1 MSLTDTT
8 QPPQQAII
16 YYHNPCSDGIAG
28 AWCAWNH
35 FEEGYGTAESQLLV
49 HPKGARVMD
58 SRSSI
63 GVYDKSAPHG
73 KDVKGAIEYC
83 GCKPDEDIMQKLL
96 KRRAEL
102 SNITIYFIDVLPTRD
117 IPALC
122 AIAKQVVIMDH
133 HKTNQ
138 EYISILPAIANLSV
152 EFDLNR
158 SGAQITWDY
167 FNPGVS
173 RPWFIDYIGDR
184 DLWAWK
190 LPNSRAIN
198 SGLLNRGHL
207 DSLGCF
213 DRFYRA
219 NKDTDPE
226 TVMKQMLDCGNAIE
240 SYQKRIITQAA
251 ANAVLLCFNDPKSGI
266 KTQCWLGTITPDL
279 VSDLGAELAERDLP
293 DETKPQFS
301 VIYSYYILND
311 EYRLSLRSSDKNP
324 QSADVSAIAKRM
336 DMRGGGHKHAAGCKV
351 SSFKF
356 WQYFSKLK

>member
-1 MSLTDTT
+1 MSLIVTM
-8 QPPQQAII
+8 QPQHAIV

-35 FEEGYGTAESQLLV
+35 FEEGYG
-49 HPKGARVMD
+49 
-58 SRSSI
+58 
-63 GVYDKSAPHG
+63 
-73 KDVKGAIEYC
+73 KDVKGAIEYN

-96 KRRAEL
+96 KRSAEL

-122 AIAKQVVIMDH
+122 ANAKQLVILDH

-138 EYISILPAIANLSV
+138 EYISTLPKIDNLV
-152 EFDLNR
+152 VHFDLNR
-158 SGAQITWDY
+158 SGAQIAWDY

-198 SGLLNRGHL
+198 TGLLNQGHL

-226 TVMKQMLDCGNAIE
+226 TVMKQMHDYGNAIE
-240 SYQKRIITQAA
+240 TYQKRLITQAA
-251 ANAVLLCFNDPKSGI
+251 DNAIMLWFNDPKLGI

-279 VSDLGAELAERDLP
+279 ISDLGAELAERDLP
-293 DETKPQFS
+293 DGTKPRFS
-301 VIYSYYILND
+301 VIYAYYILND
-311 EYRLSLRSSDKNP
+311 EYRLSLRSSSKYIN
-324 QSADVSAIAKRM
+324 SADVSAIAKRM

-351 SSFKF
+351 NSKTF
-356 WQYFSKLK
+356 WRYFSKGV